1 MALGM
6 QAVFDA
12 ITKYRTARFFEPDE
26 IRVNTKT
33 LDALKRSVGFPSLP
47 GCSSMFGIP
56 VVIDDRI
63 PDDIAI
69 PWSNLTDGPWERPKD
84 SPTGDAQRQSEP
96 LTAVSGT
103 AIHQTVLNRAQEPQE
118 PRRTTGG
125 TDEQA
130 RRNTR
135 HREGAD
141 WRR

>member
-33 LDALKRSVGFPSLP
+33 LDALKRSVGMRLPSLP

-56 VVIDDRI
+56 VVIDDWI
-63 PDDIAI
+63 PDGIAI
-69 PWSNLTDGPWERPKD
+69 PWSNLTDGPWEPPKD
-84 SPTGDAQRQSEP
+84 SPTTSHSSQSEP

-103 AIHQTVLNRAQEPQE
+103 ATPSSPEK
-118 PRRTTGG
+118 
-125 TDEQA
+125 
-130 RRNTR
+130 
-135 HREGAD
+135 GAD
-141 WRR
+141 DDRGNG

>member
-33 LDALKRSVGFPSLP
+33 LDALKRSVGMRLPSLP

-63 PDDIAI
+63 PDGIAI

-84 SPTGDAQRQSEP
+84 STTGDAQRQSEP

-103 AIHQTVLNRAQEPQE
+103 ATQTNP
-118 PRRTTGG
+118 
-125 TDEQA
+125 EQ
-130 RRNTR
+130 
-135 HREGAD
+135 GAD
-141 WRR
+141 DDRGNE

>member
-33 LDALKRSVGFPSLP
+33 LDALKRSVGMRFPSLP

-63 PDDIAI
+63 PDGIAI

-84 SPTGDAQRQSEP
+84 SPPTSPQIATGAT
-96 LTAVSGT
+96 TATLATPAHATHENAADG
-103 AIHQTVLNRAQEPQE
+103 R
-118 PRRTTGG
+118 
-125 TDEQA
+125 
-130 RRNTR
+130 
-135 HREGAD
+135 REGQA
-141 WRR
+141 